1 MQLQQLKAYCHLSK
15 NISPNIGDENLYLF
29 TISSYKLASKN
40 ISPNIGDDD
49 FWVELQRECAQ
60 KLQAELIELSCGH
73 YIHHFKAEEI
83 VSEIRKF
90 LE

>member
-1 MQLQQLKAYCHLSK
+1 MA
-15 NISPNIGDENLYLF
+15 
-29 TISSYKLASKN
+29 
-40 ISPNIGDDD
+40 D

-60 KLQAELIELSCGH
+60 KLQAELIELPAAIIS
-73 YIHHFKAEEI
+73 IILRPEEI